1 MAIDE
6 LTKQTII
13 RCQRSPSFFL
23 DNFGKIQ
30 HPKLGIIPFKLFSYQ
45 QKCLQEFL
53 RNRLTI
59 FKKTRQSGISTVT
72 GGFALWYAM
81 FFNQKRILIVSKRDL
96 DAMDFLRKNIKMIY
110 DNLPQWMREL
120 WPLVVEN
127 EHELAFPNGSR
138 IMSLTSSKDTLRS
151 HASSLNII
159 DEAAFIEGMDEM
171 WAAGAPSIMHGG
183 SLICISTVKGV
194 GNWYWQTWTDAEAGV
209 NNFKPIT
216 INWWDMDW
224 SFSYK
229 DELSGKDVI
238 NAPTRDIRLCTTSDE
253 IAKFGKYWSPW
264 LDDQYRQLTQKG
276 DYQKFLQEIRCEFL
290 GTGNTVIDKDALAY
304 VQGTVDNNYKVLK
317 TVDYVNP
324 VTDERSILDFDG
336 KMWVWQ
342 PPVLPK
348 PLDIRLGQQAEPGH
362 TYVLGADTSSGE
374 ASDHSTIEVFDLNT
388 QEQVAELQIRTS
400 FRTFAQ
406 MIDWVGRWYN
416 NAFAVV
422 ESTGIGK
429 TICQELNNEL
439 MYQNLYRRP
448 KKDQFNK
455 TSKYGDVGYNTGPST
470 KPFII
475 KALADNIGKDRM
487 LIKSNRLAKE
497 LTIYV
502 HLKNGKTG
510 AEPGKGNNDDLVM
523 AAGMALVGMNLA
535 TMSGGV
541 PLMPIR
547 STEVKPESHDA
558 NTAVNQLQQVVNA
571 GGPGVLLPVLKTDD
585 DARAP
590 MSIAQ
595 ELGNFT
601 KQLGGIPIDK
611 NKMQPVN
618 PQRHIIRYKK

>member
-1 MAIDE
+1 MAIDAV
-6 LTKQTII
+6 TKQII
-13 RCQRSPSFFL
+13 QRCQKSPSFFL
-23 DNFGKIQ
+23 DNFGRIQ

-53 RNRLTI
+53 QNRLTI

-110 DNLPQWMREL
+110 DNLPDWMHEL
-120 WPLVVEN
+120 WPTVVSN
-127 EHELAFPNGSR
+127 EHEIAFPNGSR
-138 IMSLTSSKDTLRS
+138 IMSLTSSRDTLRS

-183 SLICISTVKGV
+183 SLICISTVKGI
-194 GNWYWQTWTDAEAGV
+194 GNWYWQTWTDAEAGL

-224 SFSYK
+224 SFEYK
-229 DELSGKDVI
+229 DELSGQSTI
-238 NAPTRDIRLCTTSDE
+238 IAPTRNIRPCTASDE
-253 IAKFGKYWSPW
+253 IARFGKFWSPW
-264 LDDQYRQLTQKG
+264 LEDQYRQLTQKG

-290 GTGNTVIDKDALAY
+290 GTGNTVIEASELQY
-304 VQGTVDNNYKVLK
+304 VQGTVDNKYKVIK

-324 VTDERSILDFDG
+324 TTEERSILDFDG
-336 KMWVWQ
+336 KLWIWNE
-342 PPVLPK
+342 PVRGTPMDANGK
-348 PLDIRLGQQAEPGH
+348 NYNPGH

-374 ASDHSTIEVFDLNT
+374 AGDYSTIEVFDLNT
-388 QEQVAELQIRTS
+388 QEQVAELQIRTT
-400 FRTFAQ
+400 FRIFAQ
-406 MIDWVGRWYN
+406 MIDFIGRWYN

-422 ESTGIGK
+422 ERTGIGA

-448 KKDQFNK
+448 KKDAFNK
-455 TSKYGDVGYNTGPST
+455 TSKYGDVGFNTGPST

-475 KALADNIGKDRM
+475 KALCDNIGRDRM
-487 LIKSNRLAKE
+487 LVKSNRLAKE

-502 HLKNGKTG
+502 HLKSGKTG

-523 AAGMALVGMNLA
+523 AAGLVFVGMNLA
-535 TMSGGV
+535 GMTDLTALV
-541 PLMPIR
+541 PVR
-547 STEVKPESHDA
+547 STDVKPESHDA
-558 NTAVNQLQQVVNA
+558 NATINQLQQVVQA

-590 MSIAQ
+590 LSIAQ

-611 NKMQPVN
+611 NKIQTVN
-618 PQRHIIRYKK
+618 PQKHIIRYKK